1 MRKSNFYHDLTPF
14 TCLETV
20 DSEPKRAEHTVTCVT
35 TTTTQ
40 VEERKGPGGQS
51 PNVYSASEAVE
62 SRRSTVLSEPVCNS
76 LLDQLLQMQRLHR
89 EEKEMMLDFVQAD
102 YEDYKRFYEEQLDAF
117 RTENERLTR
126 ELSASTS
133 QNIALRIQLS
143 SLFDSYPGPGT
154 VSQRDKVDSAITTTI
169 TTITTM
175 ITTVTTQ
182 IEQWKHTVA
191 RNKGQITIS
200 NKELDQLLLD
210 LATASS
216 QMTELQ
222 QNYAGLSRDFSSV
235 CRELQVTL
243 SLRDEKDRT
252 IATLTAEVAQW
263 KNTDAAKAQ
272 QIAAVRQDSERFQRD
287 LGSARKELQTKESLI
302 EERDRTIASFTAEV
316 AQWKRS
322 DVAKGEQIATAR
334 RNSEK
339 LQTDLSA
346 FSSQMVELQKRY
358 DAQSKELGAVR
369 NELQANKSLVEEK
382 DRTITTL
389 TTKVAQAK
397 REDSAKAEQIAT
409 ARRDLEQLRLELS
422 SASTRFAEIQERYAA
437 QSQELNSVR
446 DDFRQIEILHSGTS
460 QGSGKPSKSAVAQ
473 QIARA
478 LEEKNNQMKEL
489 RVDLAVATSRNSE
502 LQRSYEALLNEVSVV
517 RDQLSVQ
524 GSQHEG
530 TIISLTAQVEQWKR
544 TDAMKA
550 EQMASTLEV
559 VQKLQQDIS
568 TSISQLAELRG
579 RYEAQS
585 NELIAVRNELQAM
598 TSSSEDKDRT
608 VVALAAQVE
617 EWKRS
622 DVLKEER
629 IVTARKQ
636 AEGLQRDL
644 ASTSSRTAELLQ
656 RYEVQ
661 SRELSSLQD
670 ELQDKVSSKDRYV
683 SSPLSQVENWKR
695 SDATKGDE
703 LITVRK
709 DLAQLRRDLANSSSQ
724 IEVWKRS
731 DATKTEELTVAQK
744 DIEQLRRDLSTSSS
758 QIMEYQQRGAA
769 QLAELTSQIKQWKHS
784 VAAKTEELAT
794 AGKKIEQLQHDLSAS
809 SSRIT
814 QAYEEQ
820 FRVLKSTLAERQS
833 QLDSV
838 QRFVT
843 TADKYADTMIIQM
856 LQKLNAEVQQYTEF
870 MADRVLRDF
879 GPRATKLTKEQSS
892 AVQRVSES
900 IGKTLTGCLGSEKRN
915 DVALYLPIAFQA
927 YLTYYLHSVIS
938 SWTIKKDRDG
948 FINEIYERLR
958 KSGNKLNF
966 K

>member
-169 TTITTM
+169 TTITTT

-210 LATASS
+210 LSTASS

-322 DVAKGEQIATAR
+322 DVAKGEQI
-334 RNSEK
+334 
-339 LQTDLSA
+339 
-346 FSSQMVELQKRY
+346 
-358 DAQSKELGAVR
+358 
-369 NELQANKSLVEEK
+369 
-382 DRTITTL
+382 DR
-389 TTKVAQAK
+389 K
-397 REDSAKAEQIAT
+397 
-409 ARRDLEQLRLELS
+409 
-422 SASTRFAEIQERYAA
+422 
-437 QSQELNSVR
+437 
-446 DDFRQIEILHSGTS
+446 
-460 QGSGKPSKSAVAQ
+460 
-473 QIARA
+473 
-478 LEEKNNQMKEL
+478 
-489 RVDLAVATSRNSE
+489 
-502 LQRSYEALLNEVSVV
+502 SVV
-517 RDQLSVQ
+517 
-524 GSQHEG
+524 
-530 TIISLTAQVEQWKR
+530 
-544 TDAMKA
+544 
-550 EQMASTLEV
+550 
-559 VQKLQQDIS
+559 
-568 TSISQLAELRG
+568 
-579 RYEAQS
+579 
-585 NELIAVRNELQAM
+585 
-598 TSSSEDKDRT
+598 
-608 VVALAAQVE
+608 
-617 EWKRS
+617 
-622 DVLKEER
+622 
-629 IVTARKQ
+629 
-636 AEGLQRDL
+636 
-644 ASTSSRTAELLQ
+644 
-656 RYEVQ
+656 
-661 SRELSSLQD
+661 
-670 ELQDKVSSKDRYV
+670 
-683 SSPLSQVENWKR
+683 
-695 SDATKGDE
+695 
-703 LITVRK
+703 
-709 DLAQLRRDLANSSSQ
+709 
-724 IEVWKRS
+724 
-731 DATKTEELTVAQK
+731 
-744 DIEQLRRDLSTSSS
+744 
-758 QIMEYQQRGAA
+758 
-769 QLAELTSQIKQWKHS
+769 
-784 VAAKTEELAT
+784 
-794 AGKKIEQLQHDLSAS
+794 
-809 SSRIT
+809 
-814 QAYEEQ
+814 
-820 FRVLKSTLAERQS
+820 
-833 QLDSV
+833 
-838 QRFVT
+838 
-843 TADKYADTMIIQM
+843 
-856 LQKLNAEVQQYTEF
+856 
-870 MADRVLRDF
+870 
-879 GPRATKLTKEQSS
+879 
-892 AVQRVSES
+892 
-900 IGKTLTGCLGSEKRN
+900 
-915 DVALYLPIAFQA
+915 
-927 YLTYYLHSVIS
+927 
-938 SWTIKKDRDG
+938 
-948 FINEIYERLR
+948 
-958 KSGNKLNF
+958 
-966 K
+966 